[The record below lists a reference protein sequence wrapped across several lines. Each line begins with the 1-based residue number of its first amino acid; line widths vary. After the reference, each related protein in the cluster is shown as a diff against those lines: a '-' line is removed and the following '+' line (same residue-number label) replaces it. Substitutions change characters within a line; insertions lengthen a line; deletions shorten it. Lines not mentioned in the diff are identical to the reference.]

1 MLEGKLKPGRTRGS
15 GGIAAGRSEPRIWGC
30 LRRRVLGRGNSS
42 AKALRREYGQAG
54 ESEEESV
61 WEEGRGHRAQTR
73 RALGATVTAE
83 LFTISL
89 YPWGVRPKRARAQLL
104 GSLRCPQFLELCLT
118 HGRCPGK
125 YLLKPFHV
133 HFWEGPRDRTPGLL
147 PQTSKASGRIKNLR
161 PTLSGPSTCSAWETR
176 GEQLPKPWPMSDLP
190 ALSCLPP
197 LSRFLLS
204 HQFF

>member
-1 MLEGKLKPGRTRGS
+1 MDRLERM
-15 GGIAAGRSEPRIWGC
+15 
-30 LRRRVLGRGNSS
+30 RRRVSE
-42 AKALRREYGQAG
+42 RRA
-54 ESEEESV
+54 
-61 WEEGRGHRAQTR
+61 EGTGHRPGG
-73 RALGATVTAE
+73 ALGATVTAE

-147 PQTSKASGRIKNLR
+147 PQTSKASGRIKHLR
-161 PTLSGPSTCSAWETR
+161 PTLSGPSTCSAWKTR

-197 LSRFLLS
+197 RIQVPAQPPIFLTS
-204 HQFF
+204 PQ